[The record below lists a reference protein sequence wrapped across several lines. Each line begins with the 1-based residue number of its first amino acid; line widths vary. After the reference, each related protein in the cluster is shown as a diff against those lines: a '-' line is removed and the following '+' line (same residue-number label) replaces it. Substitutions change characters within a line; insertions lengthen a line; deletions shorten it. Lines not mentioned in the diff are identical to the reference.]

1 VDTQNLLQLFAI
13 GLIVLGVIGTF
24 VPVLPGLPVATIGFV
39 MMAYLGNFTRVSVGS
54 TIAIVVIGVTATLI
68 DMVGSVLG
76 AKKAGASPASL
87 IGATIGTVLGIFSGL
102 VGLLFFPFIG
112 AFIGE
117 AMATQDLVKA
127 GKVGVATWLGMLV
140 SAILKIVA
148 IMAMLGI
155 FVLSYFF

>member
-1 VDTQNLLQLFAI
+1 
-13 GLIVLGVIGTF
+13 
-24 VPVLPGLPVATIGFV
+24 
-39 MMAYLGNFTRVSVGS
+39 
-54 TIAIVVIGVTATLI
+54 
-68 DMVGSVLG
+68 
-76 AKKAGASPASL
+76 
-87 IGATIGTVLGIFSGL
+87 
-102 VGLLFFPFIG
+102 LFFPFIG